1 MIEKSVSKVES
12 KRLNYIW
19 NILCYNTTM
28 KRSLEKFNRL
38 VDALQQ
44 LPAIGQKSATRLAY
58 HMVMHDSFG
67 ALKLAHA
74 IENAITSLKKCRSCG
89 GLSEDEL
96 CSICSDERR
105 NHEIL
110 CVVENAKDILTFE
123 ENGLFDGRYFVL
135 ESLEELDLSH
145 LRGVVKS
152 GIKEVIFALTPSIA
166 NQGVMLYI
174 EDKLYD
180 CDVRFSRI
188 AQGVPTGVS
197 LENVDILSLTKAMED
212 RVSI

>member
-1 MIEKSVSKVES
+1 
-12 KRLNYIW
+12 
-19 NILCYNTTM
+19 M

-44 LPAIGQKSATRLAY
+44 LPAIGQKSAMRLAY
-58 HMVMHDSFG
+58 HMVMNDSFG
-67 ALKLAHA
+67 GLKLAHA

-89 GLSEDEL
+89 GISEDEL
-96 CSICSDERR
+96 CEICSDERR
-105 NHEIL
+105 NHETL
-110 CVVENAKDILTFE
+110 CIVENAKDILTFE

-135 ESLEELDLSH
+135 ESLEHLDVSH
-145 LRGVVKS
+145 LRDLVKS

-166 NQGVMLYI
+166 NHGVILYI
-174 EDKLYD
+174 EDKLSG
-180 CDVRFSRI
+180 CDVRFTRI

>member
-1 MIEKSVSKVES
+1 
-12 KRLNYIW
+12 
-19 NILCYNTTM
+19 M
-28 KRSLEKFNRL
+28 KHSLEKFNNL

-44 LPAIGQKSATRLAY
+44 LPSIGQKSAVRLAY
-58 HMVMHDSFG
+58 HLVIHDTFG
-67 ALKLAHA
+67 AIKLAHA
-74 IENAITSLKKCRSCG
+74 IENAIVSLKRCRSCG

-110 CVVENAKDILTFE
+110 CIVENAKEILMFE

-135 ESLEELDLSH
+135 DSINELDVDH
-145 LRGVVKS
+145 LKAIVCS

-166 NQGVMLYI
+166 NQGVMMYI
-174 EDKLYD
+174 EDKLIE

-197 LENVDILSLTKAMED
+197 LENVDILSLSKAMED
-212 RVSI
+212 RVGI

>member
-1 MIEKSVSKVES
+1 MV
-12 KRLNYIW
+12 W

-44 LPAIGQKSATRLAY
+44 LPTIGQKSATRLAY

-96 CSICSDERR
+96 CAICSDERR

-110 CVVENAKDILTFE
+110 CIVENAKDILTFE
-123 ENGLFDGRYFVL
+123 ENALFDGRYFVL
-135 ESLEELDLSH
+135 DSLEELDLAH
-145 LRGVVKS
+145 LRGVVQS
-152 GIKEVIFALTPSIA
+152 GIKEIIFALTPSIA

-174 EDKLYD
+174 EDKLST

>member
-1 MIEKSVSKVES
+1 MNEPRV
-12 KRLNYIW
+12 R
-19 NILCYNTTM
+19 YNTPM

-38 VDALQQ
+38 VDALQL
-44 LPAIGQKSATRLAY
+44 LPTIGQKSATRLAY
-58 HMVMHDSFG
+58 HMVMNDSFG

-74 IENAITSLKKCRSCG
+74 IEDALTSLKKCRACG

-110 CVVENAKDILTFE
+110 CIVENAKDILMFE

-135 ESLEELDLSH
+135 ESIEGLDIAH
-145 LRGVVKS
+145 LRDVVKS
-152 GIKEVIFALTPSIA
+152 GIREVIFALTPSIA
-166 NQGVMLYI
+166 NHGVMLYI
-174 EDKLYD
+174 EDKLEG
-180 CDVRFSRI
+180 CDIRFSRI

-197 LENVDILSLTKAMED
+197 LENVDVLSLTKAMED
-212 RVSI
+212 RVNI

>member
-1 MIEKSVSKVES
+1 
-12 KRLNYIW
+12 
-19 NILCYNTTM
+19 M

-44 LPAIGQKSATRLAY
+44 LPTIGQKSATRLAY
-58 HMVMHDSFG
+58 HMVMNDSFG
-67 ALKLAHA
+67 GLKLAHA

-89 GLSEDEL
+89 GISEDEL
-96 CSICSDERR
+96 CAICSDERR
-105 NHEIL
+105 NHELL
-110 CVVENAKDILTFE
+110 CIVENAKDILTFE

-135 ESLEELDLSH
+135 ESLEHLNATH
-145 LRGVVKS
+145 LRDIVNS

-166 NQGVMLYI
+166 NHGIILYI
-174 EDKLYD
+174 EDRLSG
-180 CDVRFSRI
+180 CDVRFTRI

>member
-1 MIEKSVSKVES
+1 
-12 KRLNYIW
+12 
-19 NILCYNTTM
+19 M
-28 KRSLEKFNRL
+28 KHSLEKFNRL

-44 LPAIGQKSATRLAY
+44 LPTIGQKSATRLAY
-58 HMVMHDSFG
+58 HMVMNDSFG

-89 GLSEDEL
+89 GISEDEI

-105 NHEIL
+105 NHETL
-110 CVVENAKDILTFE
+110 CIVENAKDILMFE

-135 ESLEELDLSH
+135 ESLEQLDVDH
-145 LRGVVKS
+145 LRDIAKS

-174 EDKLYD
+174 EDKLND
-180 CDVRFSRI
+180 CNLRFTRI

-197 LENVDILSLTKAMED
+197 LENVDVLSLSRALED
-212 RVSI
+212 RVSV

>member
-1 MIEKSVSKVES
+1 MF
-12 KRLNYIW
+12 
-19 NILCYNTTM
+19 M

-44 LPAIGQKSATRLAY
+44 LPTIGQKSATRLAY
-58 HMVMHDSFG
+58 HMVMNDSFG

-74 IENAITSLKKCRSCG
+74 IENALTSLKKCRSCG

-96 CSICSDERR
+96 CAICSDERR

-110 CVVENAKDILTFE
+110 CIIESAKDILTFE

-135 ESLEELDLSH
+135 DSLEELDISH
-145 LRGVVKS
+145 LHDIVKS
-152 GIKEVIFALTPSIA
+152 GIREVIFALTPSIA

-174 EDKLYD
+174 EDKLLD

-212 RVSI
+212 RVRI